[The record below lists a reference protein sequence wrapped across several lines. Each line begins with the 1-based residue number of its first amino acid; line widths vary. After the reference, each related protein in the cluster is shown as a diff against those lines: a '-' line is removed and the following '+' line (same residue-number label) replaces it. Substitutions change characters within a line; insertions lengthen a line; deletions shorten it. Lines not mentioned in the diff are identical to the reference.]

1 LKRKSFS
8 HFLVRDTIR
17 LIDSVVFQ
25 GAELQTEISERVQM
39 SFGRLG
45 CRLFRRDYKKGPQF
59 GCPEGRW
66 SVETGRRDAP
76 GVGPDGSTLSATIGF
91 V

>member
-1 LKRKSFS
+1 LYFV
-8 HFLVRDTIR
+8 L
-17 LIDSVVFQ
+17 Q

-39 SFGRLG
+39 SSGRLG
-45 CRLFRRDYKKGPQF
+45 CRLFRRDYKEGSQF
-59 GCPEGRW
+59 GCPESRW

-76 GVGPDGSTLSATIGF
+76 GIGPDGSTLSAAARF